1 MDNDFELDTSK
12 REQTLKVRA
21 RGRKILANP
30 ILNWGTAFTR
40 EQREALGISGLL
52 PPAVTNLERQVRRS
66 YAQYSRYQTPLSK
79 SIFLSDLRARNDVLF
94 YALLTDHIEEM
105 LPIVYTPTIGEV
117 IERFSS
123 EYHGAR
129 AVFCSIDSP
138 ELIEQNLL
146 DFGLGADDVD
156 LVVVTDSAGILG
168 IGDQGVGGVQIAIGK
183 CSVYTAAAGIHPRR
197 TLPVVL
203 DVGTNNLGLLS
214 SNMYLGEQHPRVT
227 GERYDQFIDTFVNA
241 VGKLFPHA
249 LLHWE
254 DFGADTAHVLLNRYK
269 ETHCTFNDDI
279 QGTASVVLAAVMAAV
294 KITGKRLADQRIVV
308 YGLGTAGA
316 GVADIIREGMRRDG
330 ISDAEALS
338 RFWTFNSRGL
348 IMEGSKKV
356 RDFQAPYARRAEDIS
371 DWELERPGKASL
383 LEVVRNVRP
392 TILLGSSARAG
403 AFTEEIV
410 RTMAESCERPIIM
423 PLSNPTSRLEA
434 DPLEL
439 LKWTSGKA
447 LIATG
452 SPFGQIE
459 FEGHNYHIAQANN
472 ALIFP
477 GLGLGV
483 AVSQA
488 RRVTDGMIY
497 AAADALA
504 SLVNEYRTGV
514 AVLPSINDLRLVSA
528 SVAVAVAKA
537 ATAESVAANPCPDVV
552 DAVFQRMWCP
562 VYPELEIIDPE

>member
-1 MDNDFELDTSK
+1 MENDFELDTSR

-94 YALLTDHIEEM
+94 YALLTDHLEEM

-168 IGDQGVGGVQIAIGK
+168 IGDQGVGGVQIVIGK

-227 GERYDQFIDTFVNA
+227 GERYDQFVDTFVNA
-241 VGKLFPHA
+241 VSKLFPHA

-254 DFGADTAHVLLNRYK
+254 DFGADTAHVLLRRYK

-330 ISDAEALS
+330 LSDEVARS

-348 IMEGSKKV
+348 IMEGSSRI
-356 RDFQAPYARRAEDIS
+356 RDFQTPYARRADDIA
-371 DWELERPGKASL
+371 DWELERPGQPSL
-383 LEVVRNVRP
+383 LDVVRNVRP
-392 TILLGSSARAG
+392 TILLGTSARAG
-403 AFTEEIV
+403 AFTEQIV

-434 DPLEL
+434 DPLDL
-439 LKWTSGKA
+439 LKWTDGKA

-452 SPFGQIE
+452 SPFGELE
-459 FEGHNYHIAQANN
+459 FEQDNYQIAQANN

-483 AVSQA
+483 AVAQA
-488 RRVTDGMIY
+488 SRVTDGMIY

-504 SLVNEYRTGV
+504 SLVNEYRRGA
-514 AVLPSINDLRLVSA
+514 AVLPSINDLRLVS
-528 SVAVAVAKA
+528 STVAVAVVKA
-537 ATAESVAANPCPDVV
+537 AQAEGVATRDCTDVV

-562 VYPELEIIDPE
+562 VYPELEIMDS